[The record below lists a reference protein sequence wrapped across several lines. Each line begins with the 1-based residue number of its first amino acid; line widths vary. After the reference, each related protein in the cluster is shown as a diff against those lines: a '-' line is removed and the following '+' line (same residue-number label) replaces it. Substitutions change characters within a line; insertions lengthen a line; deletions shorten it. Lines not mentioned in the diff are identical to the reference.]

1 MSKALLLQQLNE
13 LFRDVLNNDSIVL
26 ENHTTAKDIEEW
38 DSLNHIQLVV
48 AIEKKFSVRFKSL
61 EIQSWK
67 NVGSIIDSIADKN
80 NTPL

>member
-13 LFRDVLNNDSIVL
+13 LFRDVLNNDAIVL

-61 EIQSWK
+61 EIYYRL
-67 NVGSIIDSIADKN
+67 VGLHLNALK
-80 NTPL
+80 PLLILI